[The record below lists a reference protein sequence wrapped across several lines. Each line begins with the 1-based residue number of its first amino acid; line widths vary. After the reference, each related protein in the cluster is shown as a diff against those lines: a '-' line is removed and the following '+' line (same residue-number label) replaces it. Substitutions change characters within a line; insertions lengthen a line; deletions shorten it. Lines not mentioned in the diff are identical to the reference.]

1 MKEMG
6 ECIWDKKK
14 GRDMVRRERNEG
26 ELGEGVG
33 EAGREREREREKD
46 GEGEGSQRPKG
57 RESDAGKERW
67 R

>member
-1 MKEMG
+1 M
-6 ECIWDKKK
+6 
-14 GRDMVRRERNEG
+14 RENW
-26 ELGEGVG
+26 
-33 EAGREREREREKD
+33 GRESGKRGGKEREREKD